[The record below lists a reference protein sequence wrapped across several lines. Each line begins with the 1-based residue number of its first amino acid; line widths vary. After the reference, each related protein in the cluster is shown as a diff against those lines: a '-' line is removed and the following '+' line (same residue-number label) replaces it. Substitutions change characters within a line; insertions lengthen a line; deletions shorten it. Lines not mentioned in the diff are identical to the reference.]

1 MAGIPTA
8 LTADIPTVSAASTAT
23 QVLAWFNAECAALNT
38 SLKDDW
44 LAAGCPD
51 GTGEGCYASPASN
64 ARFESL
70 FEHVQTWLDA
80 ALWRATMD
88 HIAGRTPDLP
98 EDLRALWEVY
108 EPQFRIMRSLVA
120 YTNRGYAH
128 EILVHKHGRFAER
141 MAARAAIAAA
151 LAPEPEPE
159 SYDSDDE
166 PVSCGRN
173 CGDCGNGPFGCGL
186 TRGDFRDHRVGGG
199 AGSEPEE
206 PHPMDGPQSFQ
217 AITASCTACGG
228 TAEYSAGLLWVPA
241 ESFEVL
247 KQVGMVALAI
257 HDSISPWHRHI
268 YSNLRW
274 MARAPDPEKPGKSFD
289 GLYLINTHVAG
300 VGYKPH
306 PVASDGEYSL
316 GLVSHH
322 NMQSWTFK
330 VTTVV
335 EGTPE
340 YERYCSLTSV
350 WAHLNIDIPHTP
362 CVSDE
367 DYAAYRKRVADEY
380 EAKYRAAAAAR
391 YAKRVAL
398 YGTYEECPGGPDEYE
413 SRDRMAYHS
422 DRVDR
427 EECY

>member
-1 MAGIPTA
+1 M
-8 LTADIPTVSAASTAT
+8 
-23 QVLAWFNAECAALNT
+23 
-38 SLKDDW
+38 
-44 LAAGCPD
+44 
-51 GTGEGCYASPASN
+51 
-64 ARFESL
+64 
-70 FEHVQTWLDA
+70 QTWLDGS
-80 ALWRATMD
+80 LWRATID
-88 HIAGRTPDLP
+88 HITELTPDLP
-98 EDLRALWEVY
+98 EDLRELWETY
-108 EPQFRIMRSLVA
+108 ETQFCITRMLVGHTSLSATHTPLVNTVA
-120 YTNRGYAH
+120 
-128 EILVHKHGRFAER
+128 RFAER
-141 MAARAAIAAA
+141 VAARAAAA
-151 LAPEPEPE
+151 
-159 SYDSDDE
+159 SDDE

-186 TRGDFRDHRVGGG
+186 TRGDFR
-199 AGSEPEE
+199 EPEE
-206 PHPMDGPQSFQ
+206 PHPLDGPQSFQ

-247 KQVGMVALAI
+247 KQVGMVARAI

-367 DYAAYRKRVADEY
+367 DYAAYRVRRVEEY
-380 EAKYRAAAAAR
+380 EAKERAAAAAR

-398 YGTYEECPGGPDEYE
+398 YGTYEECPGGPEDWE

-427 EECY
+427 EETY